1 MREVQDETNGLV
13 HGTASTV
20 DEGAHND
27 SIRYGRVIGECDSGT
42 RKWWRVE
49 MQNQGWRLEIGDW
62 KLSLDRVERGASHA
76 REEKKQV
83 ETCQCEERSE
93 VRLLFAN

>member
-13 HGTASTV
+13 HGTVSTV

-49 MQNQGWRLEIGDW
+49 MQIKVGDWRLEIG
-62 KLSLDRVERGASHA
+62 
-76 REEKKQV
+76 
-83 ETCQCEERSE
+83 
-93 VRLLFAN
+93 N